1 MQNCSQHNRI
11 QATKMSGASSLKSM
25 ELHGLGLEKL
35 DLKPIRSKVI
45 MGGLQPNFVHSL
57 Y

>member
-45 MGGLQPNFVHSL
+45 IGWLRPNFVHSL

>member
-45 MGGLQPNFVHSL
+45 MG
-57 Y
+57 